1 MHIDHMAIWTNQ
13 LEVMKDFYETYFEA
27 RHGNKYLNPASGLE
41 SYFLTF
47 SSGARLELMQR
58 PGVNESGNLPG
69 GMRTGFAHISFACGS
84 DSNVDMLTR
93 RLQENGYTLV
103 NGPRY
108 TGDGYYESLVL
119 DPDGN
124 QIEITG

>member
-13 LEVMKDFYETYFEA
+13 LEAMRDFYETYFEA
-27 RHGNKYLNPASGLE
+27 RRSNKYHNPASGLKT
-41 SYFLTF
+41 YFLYF

-58 PGVNESGNLPG
+58 PGIDESGNLPG
-69 GMRTGFAHISFACGS
+69 NLQTGFAHISFACGS
-84 DSNVDMLTR
+84 ESNVDLLTK
-93 RLQENGYTLV
+93 RLQENAYTLL
-103 NGPRY
+103 NGPRK

-124 QIEITG
+124 QIEITV